1 MAQSVDL
8 LIKICRK
15 RYNQSGEDSV
25 DNKSSENSVN
35 YNSPSSIKAF
45 LDAYGLSA
53 QKRFGQHFL
62 INEGARDKL
71 IEALDVQAGDAV
83 WEIGPGLGA
92 MTRLLLDR
100 GARVTVF
107 EIDQGFVGALNTI
120 FAKEIAEKRL
130 TVVAGDALKTWPEC
144 SAQAG
149 EAPLSLLGNLP
160 YNIAGALLGDFIEK
174 GRLFSRAAVT
184 VQKEVA
190 ARITARSGDK
200 DYSSLAVL
208 FSLVYETKKICL
220 MKGSFFYPP
229 PNVDSTALCFY
240 PKDGNKNGTKADVP
254 PVFFPLVRAL
264 FSRRRKTIYNN
275 LCCFAA
281 EYEPLCRDRGRGI
294 FDAFGGV
301 PRRGGSERPR
311 EGPTARSTGWSEG
324 ETSPIQSYIS
334 SFCEAA
340 LARCGIAKN
349 ERAENLTVDDFRK
362 IAECLIERKGQC

>member
-1 MAQSVDL
+1 M
-8 LIKICRK
+8 
-15 RYNQSGEDSV
+15 
-25 DNKSSENSVN
+25 N
-35 YNSPSSIKAF
+35 YNSPSSIRAF
-45 LDAYGLSA
+45 LDAQGLA
-53 QKRFGQHFL
+53 ARKKFGQHFL
-62 INEGARDKL
+62 INEGARVKL
-71 IEALDVQAGDAV
+71 IEALDIHAGDAV

-100 GARVTVF
+100 GARLTVF
-107 EIDQGFVGALNTI
+107 EIDRGFVGALNVL

-130 TVVAGDALKTWPEC
+130 AVVAGDALKTWPLC

-149 EAPLSLLGNLP
+149 ETPLSLLGNLP

-190 ARITARSGDK
+190 ARIAARCGDK
-200 DYSSLAVL
+200 DYSSLAAL
-208 FSLVYETKKICL
+208 FSLVYETRKICS

-240 PKDGNKNGTKADVP
+240 PKNGAGTDAP
-254 PVFFPLVRAL
+254 PLIFPLVRAL

-281 EYEPLCRDRGRGI
+281 GNAAFRGQDILSDALGGGDSGALRGLSPAEGVAEGARPERGVGKICRD
-294 FDAFGGV
+294 FPSF
-301 PRRGGSERPR
+301 
-311 EGPTARSTGWSEG
+311 
-324 ETSPIQSYIS
+324 QSYVS
-334 SFCEAA
+334 SLCETA

-349 ERAENLTVDDFRK
+349 ERAENLTADDFRK
-362 IAECLIERKGQC
+362 IAEYLTDERKGQC

>member
-1 MAQSVDL
+1 M
-8 LIKICRK
+8 
-15 RYNQSGEDSV
+15 
-25 DNKSSENSVN
+25 DNTSNENSVN

-45 LDAYGLSA
+45 LDAHGLSA
-53 QKRFGQHFL
+53 RKKFGQHFL

-71 IEALDVQAGDAV
+71 VEALDVEAGDAV

-92 MTRLLLDR
+92 MTRALLDR
-100 GARVTVF
+100 GARVTAF
-107 EIDQGFVGALNTI
+107 EIDRGFVGALHTI

-130 TVVAGDALKTWPEC
+130 VVVAGDALKTWPEC

-149 EAPLSLLGNLP
+149 DTPLLLLGNLP
-160 YNIAGALLGDFIEK
+160 YNIAGTLLGDFIEK

-190 ARITARSGDK
+190 ARIAARSGDK

-208 FSLVYETKKICL
+208 FSLVYETRKICS

-229 PNVDSTALCFY
+229 PNVDSVALCFF
-240 PKDGNKNGTKADVP
+240 PRDGNKNGTKVDVP

-281 EYEPLCRDRGRGI
+281 ENAALCRDSGALRGLSPAEGVAEDR
-294 FDAFGGV
+294 AEGG
-301 PRRGGSERPR
+301 RAY
-311 EGPTARSTGWSEG
+311 GPAGRSTGWSVG
-324 ETSPIQSYIS
+324 SAKFAATSPSS
-334 SFCEAA
+334 VASFCETV

-349 ERAENLTVDDFRK
+349 ERAENLSADDFRK
-362 IAECLIERKGQC
+362 IAGCLTGCLGVLD